1 MVEPAAD
8 GAVAEVGQALAA
20 TGEGDAVAGQVDVD
34 EFQTADG
41 TGAGGVL
48 GGQGDDVTRENLK
61 RVRPYDSWW
70 SLRLPTM
77 NT

>member
-8 GAVAEVGQALAA
+8 GAVAEFAEALAA
-20 TGEGDAVAGQVDVD
+20 TGEGDAVAGQVDVNQ
-34 EFQTADG
+34 FQTADG

-48 GGQGDDVTRENLK
+48 GGQGDDVTENLK
-61 RVRPYDSWW
+61 RVRPYNSWW